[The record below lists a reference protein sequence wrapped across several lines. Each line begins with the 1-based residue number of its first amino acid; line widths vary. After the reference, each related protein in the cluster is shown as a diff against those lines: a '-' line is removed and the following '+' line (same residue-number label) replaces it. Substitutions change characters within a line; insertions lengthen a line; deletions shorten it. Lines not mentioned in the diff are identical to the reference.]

1 MRGGAV
7 SSVAAYARERFTPSV
22 FGPVV
27 ILLAG
32 AAVWT
37 APTTG
42 IADLLQAAGV
52 VVGLVA
58 QLRLWDDIEDV
69 ERDRF
74 GHPDRV
80 LVNARRGPFAG
91 LMAALIV
98 FTVALCAKVPV
109 SLAAYALLLALSWS
123 AYRAV
128 RPHVADGTWRFA
140 ILPLKYPAIAG
151 IASLSIGGVDGP
163 RLAFAATAA
172 YSCAAAYEAWHA
184 PMTGASS

>member
-1 MRGGAV
+1 MRCGAV
-7 SSVAAYARERFTPSV
+7 SIVAAYARERFTPSV

-27 ILLAG
+27 LFLAG

-37 APTTG
+37 VPVTG
-42 IADLLQAAGV
+42 TADLLRAAGLV
-52 VVGLVA
+52 VCLVA

-69 ERDRF
+69 ERDRC
-74 GHPDRV
+74 GYPDRV
-80 LVNARRGPFAG
+80 LVNARRGPFVG

-98 FTVALCAKVPV
+98 LTAGLCAKAPA

-128 RPHVADGTWRFA
+128 RPQVADGMWRFA

-151 IASLSIGGVDGP
+151 VTALSIGGVDRP

-172 YSCAAAYEAWHA
+172 YSCAAAYEAWHS
-184 PMTGASS
+184 PTTGASS